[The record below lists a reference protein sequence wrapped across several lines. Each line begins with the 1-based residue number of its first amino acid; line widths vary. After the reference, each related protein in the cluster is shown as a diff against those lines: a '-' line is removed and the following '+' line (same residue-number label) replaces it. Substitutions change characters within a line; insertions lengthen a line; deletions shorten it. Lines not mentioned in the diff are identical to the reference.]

1 MSRTASLAG
10 RVCLIG
16 LALAVGPL
24 VAGCAWD
31 RSYPPQSGT
40 TNVVQ
45 RPTYE
50 VDGAKTLYF
59 GGYAGANYDDG
70 VRPGR

>member
-1 MSRTASLAG
+1 MSRTASFAG

-24 VAGCAWD
+24 VAGCSSD
-31 RSYPPQSGT
+31 RSYRPQPDT
-40 TNVVQ
+40 TNVVR
-45 RPTYE
+45 RPIFTD
-50 VDGAKTLYF
+50 DGPKTLYF

>member
-1 MSRTASLAG
+1 MSRTASITG

-24 VAGCAWD
+24 AAGCSSD
-31 RSYPPQSGT
+31 RSYRPQSDT
-40 TNVVQ
+40 TNVVR
-45 RPTYE
+45 RPIFTD
-50 VDGAKTLYF
+50 DGPKTLYL
-59 GGYAGANYDDG
+59 GGYAGANYDSD

>member
-24 VAGCAWD
+24 VAGCSWD
-31 RSYPPQSGT
+31 RSYRPQPDTS
-40 TNVVQ
+40 NVVQ

-50 VDGAKTLYF
+50 VDGAKTLYL
-59 GGYAGANYDDG
+59 GGYAGANYDYG